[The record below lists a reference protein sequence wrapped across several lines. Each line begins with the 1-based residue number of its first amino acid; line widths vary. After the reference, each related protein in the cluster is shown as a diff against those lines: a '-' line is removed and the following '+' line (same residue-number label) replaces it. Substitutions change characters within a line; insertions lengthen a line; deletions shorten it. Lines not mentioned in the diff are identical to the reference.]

1 MRKLPLMLFA
11 SMVLALSAVPQQ
23 PPQPAPTPAPAST
36 FFSETIEV
44 RVINVE
50 AVVTDRKGQPVTGLT
65 KDDFEVYQNGQ
76 KQEITNFNEIR
87 VPQTVQTAQAPA
99 TPAAAP
105 AAEAVSDL
113 PAEQR
118 SRKVILFIDNSALR
132 PFNRNRVLPSMKTFI
147 RKTLRPSDQVM
158 IALWNP
164 GLDIRLQF
172 SNDFAA
178 AEKVLDQVAKEGG
191 LGAQFDIERR
201 TMQRELLAMPAEY
214 AMMVPPEKPPIDIG
228 LAVVH
233 LYATK
238 QVHEQHEAVGAFQA
252 LLSSVRGMEGR
263 KAAVFISERLDENP
277 GKVAFD
283 FLDQIKEQFAAGQ
296 YANLKSEELSYLD
309 RDLVPTLTKL
319 ANSSGVTLYPM
330 DATGLGGETA
340 AVSAEESGTARY
352 STPQASAVPMRTT
365 AITMGEIASATGGY
379 ALANSNNF
387 ELAFNTI
394 GNDLSSYYSLGFR
407 ASGTRQDAVRT
418 LTVKLKNPRG
428 LTVRTRQEFIEKS
441 LLSEMNDAVS
451 AHLYFPVT
459 RNDLNIRMTAGEAKR
474 SAEAE
479 KVDMPVDVKIP
490 TESLTLVPE
499 GTDLTGHFS
508 TYIAFLRK
516 DGAVSK
522 VTRQEQ
528 SLRFPADSLKRRK
541 EITVRTIVTADAR
554 TEGVSIGV
562 MDDLSHVTG
571 FAMLKITPPPPAAL
585 PVTRPTTGAS
595 K

>member
-1 MRKLPLMLFA
+1 
-11 SMVLALSAVPQQ
+11 
-23 PPQPAPTPAPAST
+23 
-36 FFSETIEV
+36 
-44 RVINVE
+44 
-50 AVVTDRKGQPVTGLT
+50 VTDRKGQPVTGLT
-65 KDDFEVYQNGQ
+65 KDDFEVYENGQ
-76 KQEITNFNEIR
+76 KQELTNFNEIR
-87 VPQTVQTAQAPA
+87 VPLTTQTAQAA
-99 TPAAAP
+99 TTAAAVTPAAEQA
-105 AAEAVSDL
+105 SDQ

-132 PFNRNRVLPSMKTFI
+132 PFNRNRVIPSMKSFI
-147 RKTLRPSDQVM
+147 HKTLRPSDQVM

-172 SNDFAA
+172 SNDFAEA
-178 AEKVLDQVAKEGG
+178 DKVLDRVTKEGG
-191 LGAQFDIERR
+191 LGAQYDIERR
-201 TMQRELLAMPAEY
+201 TMQRELLAMPADY
-214 AMMVPPEKPPIDIG
+214 ALMVPPEKPPIDIG

-238 QVHEQHEAVGAFQA
+238 QVHEQHQAVEAFKA

-283 FLDQIKEQFAAGQ
+283 FLDQIKEQFAGGQ
-296 YANLKSEELSYLD
+296 YANLKSEELGYID
-309 RDLVPTLTKL
+309 RDLISSVTKL
-319 ANSSGVTLYPM
+319 ANGSGVTLYPM
-330 DATGLGGETA
+330 DATGLGSEMA
-340 AVSAEESGTARY
+340 ALSADESGTARY
-352 STPQASAVPMRTT
+352 STPQAMAVPMRTT
-365 AITMGEIASATGGY
+365 AITMGAIASATGGY

-407 ASGTRQDAVRT
+407 ASGARQDAVRS

-441 LLSEMNDAVS
+441 LLSEMNDAVG
-451 AHLYFPVT
+451 AHLFFPIT
-459 RNDLNIRMTAGEAKR
+459 RNDLNIRMIAGESKP
-474 SAEAE
+474 SVEAE
-479 KVDMPVDVKIP
+479 KIDMPVDVKIP

-508 TYIAFLRK
+508 TYVAFVRK

-541 EITVRTIVTADAR
+541 EITVRTVVTTDA
-554 TEGVSIGV
+554 
-562 MDDLSHVTG
+562 
-571 FAMLKITPPPPAAL
+571 
-585 PVTRPTTGAS
+585 
-595 K
+595 